1 MFQENLNLNKEWRN
15 FGLSVKNAAQ
25 SFGFFPTRQVPFI
38 QKVVQTIKY
47 VLLVKSKAKTVL
59 MYEYIISIKNQF
71 DLYFDILKFFFY
83 FCIGALLLFLL
94 KKIFKFFQFLTYKF
108 NKDFFFEKLQLSLNI
123 FLFVI
128 ISILLGWLVVYL
140 LTSDMFLK

>member
-1 MFQENLNLNKEWRN
+1 
-15 FGLSVKNAAQ
+15 
-25 SFGFFPTRQVPFI
+25 
-38 QKVVQTIKY
+38 KY
-47 VLLVKSKAKTVL
+47 ARLVKSKAKTAL

-83 FCIGALLLFLL
+83 FCIGAILLFLL

-108 NKDFFFEKLQLSLNI
+108 NKDFFFEKLQMSLNI

-140 LTSDMFLK
+140 FTPDML